1 MHILARE
8 VAPLNIRKAT
18 IDDVQG
24 MQALIQYFAE
34 TGLMLPRSEKS
45 LYEHL
50 HCFTVAVEDNAVIG
64 TAGLHILWKDLAEIR
79 SLAVAPHT
87 HGQGIGRLLVE
98 KVHQE
103 AEKLG
108 IAQVLSLTYQ
118 TGFFDKQGY
127 QVIQKESLPHK
138 VWKDCIYCK
147 KFYHCDEIA
156 MVYHTSHYDV
166 FQALKT
172 AKNI

>member
-1 MHILARE
+1 MH
-8 VAPLNIRKAT
+8 IRKAT
-18 IDDVQG
+18 INDVAG
-24 MQALIQYFAE
+24 MQGLIQHFAE
-34 TGLMLPRSEKS
+34 MGLMLPRSEKS

-50 HCFTVAVEDNAVIG
+50 HCFTVAVEDNVVVG

-79 SLAVAPHT
+79 SLAVAPET
-87 HGQGIGRLLVE
+87 HGKGVGRLLVE
-98 KVHQE
+98 KIHQE
-103 AEKLG
+103 AENLG

-127 QVIQKESLPHK
+127 HVIQKETLPHK

-156 MVYHTSHYDV
+156 MIYHTSHYVD
-166 FQALKT
+166 FQPLPAVQ
-172 AKNI
+172 NM